1 MITFDGGN
9 LRTRVTG
16 ATWPI
21 RLVLT
26 DDETGEAV
34 DITGYTFSLTV
45 DPNENPAS
53 SATNLFT
60 RAGTIVDA
68 EGGVFQFA
76 LSSGEAALL
85 VPLTGNAA
93 YWAWITVTD
102 ASGKSATAKV
112 RLPVAGGPG

>member
-21 RLVLT
+21 RCTLV
-26 DDETGEAV
+26 DVEGAPIDV
-34 DITGYTFSLTV
+34 TGYTFSLTV

-60 RAGTIVDA
+60 RAGTILDA
-68 EGGVFQFA
+68 ATGLIQFA
-76 LSSGEAALL
+76 ISSGEAALL
-85 VPLTGNAA
+85 VPLANNAA

-102 ASGKSATAKV
+102 AGGKVDRAKM
-112 RLPVAGGPG
+112 RLPVTGGPG

>member
-1 MITFDGGN
+1 MITFEGGN

-21 RLVLT
+21 RCTLT
-26 DDETGEAV
+26 DVEGEVV

-45 DPNENPAS
+45 DANENPAS

-68 EGGVFQFA
+68 VAGQFLFA
-76 LSSGEAALL
+76 LSSGEANLL
-85 VPLTGNAA
+85 VALAGNAA
-93 YWAWITVTD
+93 YWAWITATD
-102 ASGKSATAKV
+102 AGGKTDRAKM